1 MKKILSLVLALVL
14 TLACVSALAANPSP
28 TDAKSGGEATPVTP
42 ATDKSSDNAAAA
54 PAAEEPA
61 AESAGDN
68 AVKTNGGNYNYVPY
82 VAPAAPTLSI
92 SILQDTD
99 ASAAVI
105 KTFADANAAGNV
117 LGALPDDIK
126 SALPADLTVIN
137 EIITAQINGATQDVT
152 TAYEF
157 NVKLD
162 TLYAADAQVA
172 VLVGKLGT
180 TVEWTKAS
188 TATVK
193 ADGSINFVLEA
204 NTIKSLGNDPFVLA
218 VVSK

>member
-1 MKKILSLVLALVL
+1 MKKILCLVLALVL
-14 TLACVSALAANPSP
+14 TLVCASALGANPSP
-28 TDAKSGGEATPVTP
+28 EKVPSGGEGTAVEP
-42 ATDKSSDNAAAA
+42 APAPAPAAE

-105 KTFADANAAGNV
+105 KTFADANEAGDV

-180 TVEWTKAS
+180 TVDWTVVKEAS
-188 TATVK
+188 VK
-193 ADGSINFVLEA
+193 ADGSINFVLSA
-204 NTIKSLGNDPFVLA
+204 DTIKSLGNNPFVLA